1 MTMNLNQQAEL
12 EWLHKLCKKQ
22 LSELVFL
29 DTEVKFLKNLLE
41 KHFSFMLKDDLL
53 NKVQLISSHL
63 SQFSMVKENVVKEVL
78 FHQGNLQ
85 AKLKSMLDKSV
96 DFLKLENERI
106 EEELRDLNKLL
117 KHIKKEI
124 FNVYNYIPSM
134 EGKKFVSINS

>member
-1 MTMNLNQQAEL
+1 MNLTQQAEL
-12 EWLHKLCKKQ
+12 EWLNKLCKHQ

-29 DTEVKFLKNLLE
+29 DAEVRFLKNLME
-41 KHFSFMLKDDLL
+41 KYFSFMLKDDHL

-78 FHQGNLQ
+78 FHQGNVQ
-85 AKLKSMLDKSV
+85 AKLKSLLDKSV

-124 FNVYNYIPSM
+124 FNVYNYLPSM
-134 EGKKFVSINS
+134 EGQKFVSTNS